1 MNDKIRELLVESGFC
16 FWADEEWGPG
26 PGKVSWDCDYEKEME
41 KFAILIIRECISIAE
56 GTRYDGKVVA
66 SRIKFNF
73 GVDNEE
79 IIRQIDDL
87 LDAEEAAEEFENW
100 CKESDDGAE

>member
-1 MNDKIRELLVESGFC
+1 MNERFRKLAVEAGFY
-16 FWADEEWGPG
+16 ANPDI
-26 PGKVSWDCDYEKEME
+26 E
-41 KFAILIIRECISIAE
+41 KFAKFAELIIRECISIAE

-100 CKESDDGAE
+100 CK

>member
-1 MNDKIRELLVESGFC
+1 MMKMTNAQIKALAKKANISMDGFGYGV
-16 FWADEEWGPG
+16 DLDGGNPNI
-26 PGKVSWDCDYEKEME
+26 E

-56 GTRYDGKVVA
+56 DTRYDGKVVA

-79 IIRQIDDL
+79 ILRQIDDL
-87 LDAEEAAEEFENW
+87 LYAEDKAEEFENW
-100 CKESDDGAE
+100 CKESDDGAEE

>member
-1 MNDKIRELLVESGFC
+1 MKMTNAQIKALAKKANISMDGFGYGV
-16 FWADEEWGPG
+16 DLDGGNPNI
-26 PGKVSWDCDYEKEME
+26 E

-56 GTRYDGKVVA
+56 DTRYDGKVVA

-87 LDAEEAAEEFENW
+87 LDAEEEAEEFENW
-100 CKESDDGAE
+100 CKESDDGAAE